1 MCPKA
6 YGQHA
11 NAGDEATV
19 RKMLMHAPL
28 ATEKA
33 RFTDP
38 HVKAYALLQAHF
50 SRTALSADMA
60 ADQRTVLL
68 KATRLLQV
76 LLCTIPSDTRLT
88 VLAAAGCLQQLTHLC
103 LEPGHK
109 LAHCTAQGPLP
120 FLQEQASIR

>member
-1 MCPKA
+1 
-6 YGQHA
+6 
-11 NAGDEATV
+11 
-19 RKMLMHAPL
+19 MHAPL

-76 LLCTIPSDTRLT
+76 LLWPSPSD
-88 VLAAAGCLQQLTHLC
+88 
-103 LEPGHK
+103 HK
-109 LAHCTAQGPLP
+109 LCRCGMCTAVHTSMSAIWPQLRTLCCSRPTPLP
-120 FLQEQASIR
+120 AGTG

>member
-1 MCPKA
+1 
-6 YGQHA
+6 
-11 NAGDEATV
+11 
-19 RKMLMHAPL
+19 MHAPL

-50 SRTALSADMA
+50 SRTPLSADMA

-76 LLCTIPSDTRLT
+76 QPHKNEKKKEEKKKFQPAWLMRCLGVTWASCSQP
-88 VLAAAGCLQQLTHLC
+88 AA
-103 LEPGHK
+103 
-109 LAHCTAQGPLP
+109 LP
-120 FLQEQASIR
+120 RHTYTLG